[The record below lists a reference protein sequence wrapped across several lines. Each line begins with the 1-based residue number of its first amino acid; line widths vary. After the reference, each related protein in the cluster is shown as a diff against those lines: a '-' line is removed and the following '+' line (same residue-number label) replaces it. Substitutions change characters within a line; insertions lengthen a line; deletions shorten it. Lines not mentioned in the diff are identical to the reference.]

1 MRQTVPIKR
10 QVVLLQ
16 RGWRLE
22 RTMLRQLT
30 RTDELLPRPLSENSV
45 NVAVALDVVHW
56 RATSHE

>member
-45 NVAVALDVVHW
+45 NVAVAPRRRPLACH
-56 RATSHE
+56 